1 MNVRLSTPRRLAAI
15 AIAVSMAIP
24 SLTACGDDSTK
35 APTDAN
41 APVTLTWWH
50 NAAQEPGQGVWQG
63 IADAYHQAH
72 PNVTFKV
79 EPAQNEALKTKIS
92 VALQSPNP
100 PSIFQQWG
108 GGALATQVQSGKIMD
123 LTDSVKPWIGDLG
136 PAAGG
141 WQVEGKQYGIPFDLH
156 VVGFWY
162 RTDLFASAGISGP
175 PKTMAELNDD
185 VAKLKAKNITPISI
199 GSKDKWPD
207 AFWWSYFAIRE
218 CSTDTVKST
227 VKNLKMDDPCWV
239 KAGEDL
245 KTFLATNPF
254 QNAFLGT
261 PAQQG
266 AGSSAGLVAN
276 GKAAMELQ
284 GDWELPT
291 MIPLTEDKQF
301 ASKLSWF
308 PFPASTAAR
317 APRAPRSAVATASPA
332 RSRPGRRAPTSS
344 STSPA
349 PTCRPSWCRRT
360 RRRCRPTRRR
370 SRRSRTRRSRP
381 SRSTST
387 GRRTSRCT
395 STRRCPTSVGSALN
409 DAIADFF
416 AGKGTPAGHR
426 RRVHQGGREQVMSP
440 WRGRVAAATAPVKCR
455 RNQVVSPWRR
465 HHRPGPAARRRDRPA
480 GRAAGGPSGSSWPCC

>member
-1 MNVRLSTPRRLAAI
+1 
-15 AIAVSMAIP
+15 MALP
-24 SLTACGDDSTK
+24 SLTACGDDSSN
-35 APTDAN
+35 APADAN
-41 APVTLTWWH
+41 SPVTLTWWH
-50 NAAQEPGQGVWQG
+50 NAAQEPGMSVWQS
-63 IADAYHQAH
+63 IADQYHKDH
-72 PNVTFKV
+72 PNVSFKV

-123 LTDSVKPWIGDLG
+123 MTPQTQDWISQLG
-136 PAAGG
+136 AAAKG
-141 WQVEGKQYGIPFDLH
+141 WQVDGKQYGIPYDLH

-162 RTDLFASAGISGP
+162 RKDLFDQAGITAP
-175 PKTMAELNDD
+175 PKTMAELNDA
-185 VAKLKAKNITPISI
+185 VAKLKAKNITPISV

-218 CSTDTVKST
+218 CSTQVVQDT

-245 KTFLATNPF
+245 KAFLATNPF

-308 PFPASTAAR
+308 PFPAVEGGKGDAGTALGGGDGFSCSVKAGPACADFLKYVASTDVQTKLVQTNTATLPANPQAISAIQDPSLKTVQEALNK
-317 APRAPRSAVATASPA
+317 APYIQVYFDQAL
-332 RSRPGRRAPTSS
+332 
-344 STSPA
+344 
-349 PTCRPSWCRRT
+349 
-360 RRRCRPTRRR
+360 
-370 SRRSRTRRSRP
+370 
-381 SRSTST
+381 
-387 GRRTSRCT
+387 
-395 STRRCPTSVGSALN
+395 PTSVGQALN
-409 DAIADFF
+409 DAVADFF
-416 AGKGTPAGHR
+416 AGKGSP
-426 RRVHQGGREQVMSP
+426 QGIVDAFTKA
-440 WRGRVAAATAPVKCR
+440 VANK
-455 RNQVVSPWRR
+455 
-465 HHRPGPAARRRDRPA
+465 
-480 GRAAGGPSGSSWPCC
+480 

>member
-1 MNVRLSTPRRLAAI
+1 MITLNVRLSTPRRLVTI
-15 AIAVSMAIP
+15 AIALAMTVP
-24 SLTACGDDSTK
+24 SLTACGDDDNTN

-50 NAAQEPGQGVWQG
+50 NAAQEPGLSVWQG
-63 IADAYHQAH
+63 IADQYHKDH

-108 GGALATQVQSGKIMD
+108 GGALATQVESGKIMD
-123 LTDSVKPWIGDLG
+123 MTQYTAPWIKDLG
-136 PAAGG
+136 PAAQG
-141 WQVEGKQYGIPFDLH
+141 WAVEGKQYGIPFDLH

-162 RTDLFASAGISGP
+162 RKDLFEQAGIAAA
-175 PKTMAELNDD
+175 PKTMAELNDA
-185 VAKLKAKNITPISI
+185 VTKLKAKNIVPISV
-199 GSKDKWPD
+199 GGKDKWPD

-218 CSTDTVKST
+218 CSTDVVKAT

-245 KTFLATNPF
+245 KKFLDTKPF
-254 QNAFLGT
+254 QDAFLGT

-266 AGSSAGLVAN
+266 AGSSAGLIAN

-308 PFPASTAAR
+308 PFPTVEGGKGTPGTALGGGDGFSCAVKAGPACADFLKYVASTDVQTKLVQTNTATLPANPK
-317 APRAPRSAVATASPA
+317 AISAIQDPSLKTVQEYLNASPYIQVYFDQA
-332 RSRPGRRAPTSS
+332 L
-344 STSPA
+344 
-349 PTCRPSWCRRT
+349 
-360 RRRCRPTRRR
+360 
-370 SRRSRTRRSRP
+370 
-381 SRSTST
+381 
-387 GRRTSRCT
+387 
-395 STRRCPTSVGSALN
+395 PTSVGQALN

-416 AGKGTPAGHR
+416 AGKG
-426 RRVHQGGREQVMSP
+426 SP
-440 WRGRVAAATAPVKCR
+440 QAIVDAFTKAVANK
-455 RNQVVSPWRR
+455 
-465 HHRPGPAARRRDRPA
+465 
-480 GRAAGGPSGSSWPCC
+480 